1 MSVENYLNHPNF
13 GLLYRLCETHDGREL
28 FSTLYAQRLFFMAS
42 GRGPTLQFEAV
53 SRTDARLALENR
65 LRILRRDGN
74 VEAFNILQTTYKQT
88 F

>member
-1 MSVENYLNHPNF
+1 
-13 GLLYRLCETHDGREL
+13 
-28 FSTLYAQRLFFMAS
+28 MAS

-74 VEAFNILQTTYKQT
+74 IEAFNTLQTTYKQT